1 MYFKKEYL
9 ILQSTLC
16 KIIQKLPPNPNPK
29 PAIIFGSHLS
39 IRFMPVIQTES
50 SRVKM
55 VFMRHL
61 FACKRNGQMSALRF
75 LINRNPGAIANA
87 IRRRPS
93 ASRNLL
99 WDGVL
104 SRRSQCDLGA
114 TLNNLANF
122 IEKFPIYCEQS

>member
-1 MYFKKEYL
+1 MKKNRKFSN
-9 ILQSTLC
+9 STLC
-16 KIIQKLPPNPNPK
+16 TIVQKNSNPK
-29 PAIIFGSHLS
+29 PAIISGSHLS

-50 SRVKM
+50 SRIKM

-61 FACKRNGQMSALRF
+61 FACKRNGQMSALGF
-75 LINRNPGAIANA
+75 LINRNLGAIANA
-87 IRRRPS
+87 IRRWQS
-93 ASRNLL
+93 AFLSLSG
-99 WDGVL
+99 DGVL